1 MPVSLTY
8 VTTTI
13 IASLVLAVT
22 LAAPAAATIPSFD
35 PPTGLD
41 LAGNANAVAV
51 GDFDG
56 DGLQDLAAGYG
67 LAAGAVSLWL
77 GTGNPVDAFEHRSPD
92 VAAGVSPRAAA
103 VGDFNGDGRDDLA
116 VANAGPAADAGDD
129 DVTILLGG
137 PNGLVR
143 GETLPVRDAPNA
155 IDGGDLDG
163 DGDLDLVVASFGS
176 AGALSVLAGDG
187 NGHFEATQHDVG
199 CRAAGATLADLV
211 AGGGQEVGVACSDLE
226 VVRIFAPD
234 AGSTLRQVGSDH
246 PACDSSPV
254 SVAAGNFD
262 GLGKADLAV
271 VCLTHTFTVLGSEA
285 GFAPLPGPDHTTANP
300 QPVFPTF
307 SPSGLP
313 QLISLE
319 TADVNR
325 DGFDDVLATDVKS
338 GRAVVADGRANARF
352 LPETGPAGARRVGS
366 AFSLDPALAQVTAA
380 DVNEDGK
387 PDVVGAAGNRIVIRY
402 ATTPVP
408 GVRTGSASSVGHGTA
423 TVGAVVNPS
432 GTQTANETTYRF
444 EYGTTAAYGQT
455 TAALPE
461 GRSLAGDSYV
471 PVSAVLGGLAP
482 QTEYHYRVVASNGN
496 GTTYGRDRIF
506 WTGATPP
513 PQAGGNVQA
522 ADTTRPRLALSA
534 PRTITRAKLLRKGV
548 RVTVVPNEQSTLAI
562 ELVGSSRIVRLAR
575 VGDVILAERRLPL
588 TAARRSVTLKLPQ
601 RFRSRLSRRFRLMIR
616 VTATDAAGNRIV
628 TTRALKVR

>member
-1 MPVSLTY
+1 
-8 VTTTI
+8 
-13 IASLVLAVT
+13 
-22 LAAPAAATIPSFD
+22 
-35 PPTGLD
+35 
-41 LAGNANAVAV
+41 VAV

-56 DGLQDLAAGYG
+56 DGLKDLAAGYG
-67 LAAGAVSLWL
+67 AGSGAVSLWL

-92 VAAGVSPRAAA
+92 VAAGVAPRAAA
-103 VGDFNGDGRDDLA
+103 VGDFNGDLRDDLA
-116 VANAGPAADAGDD
+116 VANGGPDADAGDD

-163 DGDLDLVVASFGS
+163 DGDLDLVVANFGS
-176 AGALSVLAGDG
+176 AGALSVLTGDG
-187 NGHFEATQHDVG
+187 NGHFEATHHDVG
-199 CRAAGATLADLV
+199 CRAAGATIADLV
-211 AGGGQEVGVACSDLE
+211 AGGGQEVGVACSDL
-226 VVRIFAPD
+226 VAVRIFAPD
-234 AGSTLRQVGSDH
+234 AGSALRQVGSDH

-271 VCLTHTFTVLGSEA
+271 VCLTHTFTALGSDA
-285 GFAPLPGPDHTTANP
+285 GFAPLPGPDQTAA
-300 QPVFPTF
+300 FPTF
-307 SPSGLP
+307 SPSGFA

-319 TADVNR
+319 TADVNS
-325 DGFDDVLATDVKS
+325 DGFDDVLATDVKN

-352 LPETGPAGARRVGS
+352 LPETGPAGGRRVGS
-366 AFSLDPALAQVTAA
+366 AFSLDPALVQVTAA

-387 PDVVGAAGNRIVIRY
+387 PDLIGAAGNRIVIRY

-408 GVRTGSASSVGHGTA
+408 GVRTGSASSVGHSTA
-423 TVGAVVNPS
+423 TVGAIVNPS

-444 EYGTTAAYGQT
+444 DYGTTAAYGQT

-471 PVSAVLGGLAP
+471 PVSAVLGRLAP
-482 QTEYHYRVVASNGN
+482 ETEYHYRVVASNGN

-506 WTGATPP
+506 RTGATPP
-513 PQAGGNVQA
+513 AQGGGSVQA

-534 PRTITRAKLLRKGV
+534 PRRITRAKLLRKGV
-548 RVTVVPNEQSTLAI
+548 RVTVVPNEPAPLAI
-562 ELVGSSRIVRLAR
+562 ELVGSARTVRLAR
-575 VGDVILAERRLPL
+575 VGDVVVAERRLRL
-588 TAARRSVTLKLPQ
+588 EARRTVTLKLRQ
-601 RFRSRLSRRFRLMIR
+601 RFRNRLTRRFTLTIR
-616 VTATDAAGNRIV
+616 VTATDPAGNRTV
-628 TTRALKVR
+628 TTRRLRVR